1 MPVAQRRLHE
11 GHYRLRGYSP
21 FTLDLSAAIMYVAVP
36 SRISYNPS
44 VESGDCINVI
54 NSQGSLCATVYIN
67 ICMNRMLMNVYDY
80 TLLNVQCTHYES
92 LK

>member
-1 MPVAQRRLHE
+1 MPVAQQRRLHE

-54 NSQGSLCATVYIN
+54 HSQPYVLYNRKYIQYTYS
-67 ICMNRMLMNVYDY
+67 MNRYNVMMNVYDY
-80 TLLNVQCTHYES
+80 MI
-92 LK
+92 